1 LFFLSNGIIRQI
13 PKHFFVSVAEK
24 TAFGNFCAPKIPKL
38 PYFVVQNEQYC
49 SVQMHNIY
57 V

>member
-1 LFFLSNGIIRQI
+1 LLSNGIIRQI
-13 PKHFFVSVAEK
+13 PKQFFVSVAEK
-24 TAFGNFCAPKIPKL
+24 TAFGNFCAPKIPEF